1 MGNEIATEVWFPDAY
16 DMRSG
21 EFSLVRTDR
30 AQLASQSFLDGRW
43 ERSACQRRRVK
54 QDTIFTSPAA
64 QMPRLNFIWH
74 TGFCCS
80 TLLAKALDFPGRN
93 LSLCEPSVLVDVA
106 DGKRSGTAIPSKQM
120 FELLA
125 GAGETSE
132 IVTVKPS
139 PSTNCLLRDAVDT
152 TAGQMLLLYSD
163 CRSFVVSIAKMGEE
177 GRKYVR
183 RLYLALINDG
193 HVQAKWPPANVFA
206 LSDLELASVVWHMQI
221 AEFRRHSLG
230 HRAASLN
237 CEVLLSNSREILGR
251 LAEFFSLR
259 FGYDHVATVAD
270 GPLFQRN
277 AKSGVEGFSTRQR
290 REEHRRIEESL
301 GADLDRIVE
310 QSYRACSDTPRP
322 NPLPESVL

>member
-1 MGNEIATEVWFPDAY
+1 MPLVDDVPIAPLKNLQTDLFDSPSWFPEGFDQNRNEFRFVAA
-16 DMRSG
+16 DRSDL
-21 EFSLVRTDR
+21 S
-30 AQLASQSFLDGRW
+30 SQSFLDWRW
-43 ERSACQRRRVK
+43 NRSGAKRQTAGATAMIARL
-54 QDTIFTSPAA
+54 SP
-64 QMPRLNFIWH
+64 QNPRPSIIWH

-301 GADLDRIVE
+301 GADLDR
-310 QSYRACSDTPRP
+310 
-322 NPLPESVL
+322 